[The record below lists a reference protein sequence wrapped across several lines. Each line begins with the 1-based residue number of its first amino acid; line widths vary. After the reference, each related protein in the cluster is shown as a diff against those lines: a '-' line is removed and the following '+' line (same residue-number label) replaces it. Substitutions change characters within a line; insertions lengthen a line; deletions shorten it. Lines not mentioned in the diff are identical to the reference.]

1 MMKVERASVQTMMQ
15 KVNGLKT
22 QSKSISKRNDVI
34 SETRETD
41 FRTWVLN
48 QKAKEMRTFCKA
60 YVEGLQ
66 RAM

>member
-1 MMKVERASVQTMMQ
+1 MIKVEKASVETMMQ

-22 QSKSISKRNDVI
+22 QSISKRNDVI

-41 FRTWVLN
+41 FRTWVMQ
-48 QKAKEMRTFCKA
+48 QKAKEMRTFAKA
-60 YVEGLQ
+60 YVAGLQ

>member
-1 MMKVERASVQTMMQ
+1 MIKVEKASVQTMMQ

-22 QSKSISKRNDVI
+22 QSISKRNDVI

-41 FRTWVLN
+41 FRTWVQN
-48 QKAKEMRTFCKA
+48 QKAKEMRTFAKA

>member
-1 MMKVERASVQTMMQ
+1 MIKVEKASVETMMQ
-15 KVNGLKT
+15 KVSGLKT
-22 QSKSISKRNDVI
+22 QSISKRNDVI

-41 FRTWVLN
+41 FRTWVMQ
-48 QKAKEMRTFCKA
+48 QKAKEMRTFAKS